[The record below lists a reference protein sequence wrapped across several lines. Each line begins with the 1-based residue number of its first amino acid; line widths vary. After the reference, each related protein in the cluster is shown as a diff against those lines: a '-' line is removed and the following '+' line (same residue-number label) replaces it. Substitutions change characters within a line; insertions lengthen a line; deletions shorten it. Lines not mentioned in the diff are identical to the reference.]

1 MRIGP
6 VEIAPRVAMLT
17 AAALLVIVLG
27 VIAWALATHLG
38 SPMEDDLQSRLTRYY
53 TEPVMQGGNFA
64 GDWRDLPE
72 DEQAWFPHLGAFT
85 PPDEF
90 ESLSVQTSEDG
101 TVKFNGRRIPAIIAK
116 VNITSVNREAGT
128 RTNGC
133 MLVMEAKDDDF
144 QVYRDI
150 NVANCN
156 GSALS
161 QGSPDDGPPID
172 VSEAVWKSQ
181 NNFRK

>member
-72 DEQAWFPHLGAFT
+72 DEQAWFPHLGINPERQIQREFLNVLL
-85 PPDEF
+85 PPRDGVPHFRE
-90 ESLSVQTSEDG
+90 EIVALIHADNARKTSGNVVQQT
-101 TVKFNGRRIPAIIAK
+101 
-116 VNITSVNREAGT
+116 
-128 RTNGC
+128 
-133 MLVMEAKDDDF
+133 LDD
-144 QVYRDI
+144 R
-150 NVANCN
+150 
-156 GSALS
+156 
-161 QGSPDDGPPID
+161 
-172 VSEAVWKSQ
+172 
-181 NNFRK
+181 